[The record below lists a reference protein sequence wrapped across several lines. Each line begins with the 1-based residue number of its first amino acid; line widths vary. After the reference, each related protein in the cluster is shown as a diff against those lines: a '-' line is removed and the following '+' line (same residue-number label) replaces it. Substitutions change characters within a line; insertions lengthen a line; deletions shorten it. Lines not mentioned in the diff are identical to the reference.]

1 MGQITGLGYLRLGG
15 THQLSGCHHAPA
27 CCRTL
32 VRTCCRRHDTQMS
45 EHHLETG
52 CSNRTMHA
60 CSLRCSAAH
69 LPPAG
74 SQDMHTQHGSCD
86 QCEHLQKW
94 AVLAGSC
101 GSVASCMVRAVTGSS
116 DRLNWSYHRNSKRA
130 RDSSSSHACAA
141 GCCCM
146 RTKQRS
152 GHWTHPEKQEP
163 LSY

>member
-1 MGQITGLGYLRLGG
+1 
-15 THQLSGCHHAPA
+15 
-27 CCRTL
+27 
-32 VRTCCRRHDTQMS
+32 
-45 EHHLETG
+45 
-52 CSNRTMHA
+52 MHA
-60 CSLRCSAAH
+60 RCAAGQLKDCHLVCSQGM
-69 LPPAG
+69 P
-74 SQDMHTQHGSCD
+74 TQC
-86 QCEHLQKW
+86 QNWVLCQHLQKW

-152 GHWTHPEKQEP
+152 GQWAKQRSRSHRYK
-163 LSY
+163 LSLLACNREGTSMC